1 MADAEKHRTGREIV
15 GLVGPQIAQEK
26 TGDFFL
32 LDITHL
38 IYDGVGKEFDLIVLL
53 GTIEHDLGGT
63 KGFAA
68 VNDRDLRGKAREKK
82 GFFHGRVAA
91 ADDGDLFA
99 GEEKTVAGGARRDAV
114 TDQSLFARQPE
125 PACRGAAGDDQSFR
139 LHGFLAEVHG
149 EWALAQV
156 GLRKMPGAD

>member
-1 MADAEKHRTGREIV
+1 MNEILSQQVAVLVGIELPVEHFCIRDMADAEKHRTGREIV

-82 GFFHGRVAA
+82 G
-91 ADDGDLFA
+91 
-99 GEEKTVAGGARRDAV
+99 
-114 TDQSLFARQPE
+114 
-125 PACRGAAGDDQSFR
+125 
-139 LHGFLAEVHG
+139 
-149 EWALAQV
+149 
-156 GLRKMPGAD
+156 